1 MKYIN
6 DFVEPGE
13 ILIIQIPH
21 QSKPKIASFND
32 IDEALN
38 AYSDKFIFC
47 SSLDEQIKNEEIKFD
62 EFQSLRSKLKKEFGD
77 SFNVFSSYY
86 QTENED
92 YFLDKEE
99 LLSFLVQDDMH
110 AGHLLIAKE
119 NETYKEFVDRAF
131 ESTRGHNEPSY
142 SSILSK
148 FYLEDNRFDL
158 DKIVEIAENNNWEV
172 CTNENKIALIG
183 DIIYEIP
190 FNENRP
196 KEFIQNLENE
206 IKNKKLFLDYELNS
220 WFENKKE
227 ITFCYR
233 HSSQPDNFIAK
244 DLNELAKQY
253 PYGAMGHIASAFYTN
268 NKDKYFCSGSLD
280 KIEEQISLIQKY
292 DKTLDSNCNIKYLY
306 EDLYSAFE
314 ESFPHNYEP
323 INVGK
328 ELIREINY
336 LYSKLPSTF
345 VLASGSALC
354 IASDAQKNI
363 LLYEDEKNFHGKTKK
378 DLLKKFFDTQNISNE
393 NELASFVKNEIDK
406 TIQEKIA
413 IEKKLEE
420 IRESRE
426 KEEALKKSHYA
437 AIEEAKNLLESG
449 TIKESK
455 RYFELQEKLDSTPS
469 KKAGNYRKRKQK
481 LLVKTFMEHLSK
493 TSKNKL
499 LPEVEA
505 KYLQENNHE
514 RGR

>member
-77 SFNVFSSYY
+77 SFNVFSRYY

-99 LLSFLVQDDMH
+99 LLSFLVKDDMH

-119 NETYKEFVDRAF
+119 NETYKEFIDRAF

-158 DKIVEIAENNNWEV
+158 
-172 CTNENKIALIG
+172 NKIAEENEWVIKDVKRFGKDKKLLIG
-183 DIIYEIP
+183 DFVFELDY
-190 FNENRP
+190 NENRNKDFVNNFKQSLP
-196 KEFIQNLENE
+196 KSYILKELQKWNENQE
-206 IKNKKLFLDYELNS
+206 
-220 WFENKKE
+220 E

-233 HSSQPDNFIAK
+233 HSSQPDNFIVK

-253 PYGAMGHIASAFYTN
+253 PYGAMGHIASAFYN
-268 NKDKYFCSGSLD
+268 NDKSHLSSATLD
-280 KIEEQISLIQKY
+280 FIEEQINLMKAY
-292 DKTLDSNCNIKYLY
+292 DVSVSKP
-306 EDLYSAFE
+306 LYSCKDFYDDLE
-314 ESFPHNYEP
+314 KNLKESFPHNYESK
-323 INVGK
+323 NVG
-328 ELIREINY
+328 EEFIREVNFLFQKDSTSI
-336 LYSKLPSTF
+336 LSKTLAAKALRN
-345 VLASGSALC
+345 VL
-354 IASDAQKNI
+354 IHEKDNKNI
-363 LLYEDEKNFHGKTKK
+363 HNETKN
-378 DLLKKFFDTQNISNE
+378 DLLSNFFKTQKITNE
-393 NELASFVKNEIDK
+393 KEFVSFVEKIIENIKEK
-406 TIQEKIA
+406 KIA
-413 IEKKLEE
+413 IQKQMEANKK
-420 IRESRE
+420 IRD
-426 KEEALKKSHYA
+426 A
-437 AIEEAKNLLESG
+437 AEAKQQSHDNAINEAKELLESG

-455 RYFELQEKLDSTPS
+455 RYFELQEKLNSTPS

-481 LLVKTFMEHLSK
+481 LLVKTFIEHLSK

-505 KYLQENNHE
+505 KYLQENNYE

>member
-77 SFNVFSSYY
+77 SFNVFTRYY

-99 LLSFLVQDDMH
+99 LLSFLVKDDMH

-119 NETYKEFVDRAF
+119 NETYKEFIDRAF

-142 SSILSK
+142 NSILSK

-158 DKIVEIAENNNWEV
+158 
-172 CTNENKIALIG
+172 NKIAEENEWVIKDVKRFDKDKKLLIG
-183 DIIYEIP
+183 DFVFELDY
-190 FNENRP
+190 NENRNKDFVNNFKQSLP
-196 KEFIQNLENE
+196 RPYILKELQKWNENQE
-206 IKNKKLFLDYELNS
+206 
-220 WFENKKE
+220 E
-227 ITFCYR
+227 ITFCYGNT
-233 HSSQPDNFIAK
+233 SFSKQIIAK
-244 DLNELAKQY
+244 NLNELAKQY
-253 PYGAMGHIASAFYTN
+253 PDGAMGHIVSAYYN
-268 NKDKYFCSGSLD
+268 NDKSHLSSATLD
-280 KIEEQISLIQKY
+280 FIEEQIDLMKAY
-292 DKTLDSNCNIKYLY
+292 DVSVSKQ
-306 EDLYSAFE
+306 LYSCKDFYDDLE
-314 ESFPHNYEP
+314 KNLKESFPHNYESK
-323 INVGK
+323 NVGEEFIK
-328 ELIREINY
+328 EVNFLFHKNSTSIS
-336 LYSKLPSTF
+336 SKT
-345 VLASGSALC
+345 LAAKALH
-354 IASDAQKNI
+354 NV
-363 LLYEDEKNFHGKTKK
+363 LLYEKDNKNIHNETKN
-378 DLLKKFFDTQNISNE
+378 DLLSNFFKTQKITNE
-393 NELASFVKNEIDK
+393 KEFVSFV
-406 TIQEKIA
+406 EKI
-413 IEKKLEE
+413 IENIKEKKLAIQKQMEANKK
-420 IRESRE
+420 IRE
-426 KEEALKKSHYA
+426 A
-437 AIEEAKNLLESG
+437 AEAKQQSHDNAINEAKELLESG

-455 RYFELQEKLDSTPS
+455 RYFELQEKLNSTPS

-505 KYLQENNHE
+505 KYLQENHYE

>member
-1 MKYIN
+1 MASLN

-13 ILIIQIPH
+13 ILIIQRPH
-21 QSKPKIASFND
+21 QLKPKIASFND

-77 SFNVFSSYY
+77 SFNVFTSYY

-92 YFLDKEE
+92 YFLDKEN

-110 AGHLLIAKE
+110 AGHLFIAKE
-119 NETYKEFVDRAF
+119 NETYKEFIDRAF

-148 FYLEDNRFDL
+148 FYLEDNSFDL

-172 CTNENKIALIG
+172 CANENKIALIG

-196 KEFIQNLENE
+196 KEFIQNLEKE
-206 IKNKKLFLDYELNS
+206 INDKSLLLNYELNP
-220 WFENKKE
+220 WFENKEE

-233 HSSQPDNFIAK
+233 HSSNPDNFIAK

-268 NKDKYFCSGSLD
+268 KKNVHFCSQSLD
-280 KIEEQISLIQKY
+280 IIEEQISLIQKY

-306 EDLYSAFE
+306 EDLYSAFK
-314 ESFPHNYEP
+314 ESFPHNYKP

-328 ELIREINY
+328 EFIREVNY
-336 LYSKLPSTF
+336 LYLKNPSSS
-345 VLASGSALC
+345 VLS
-354 IASDAQKNI
+354 IASNAQKNI
-363 LLYEDEKNFHGKTKK
+363 LLYEDEKDFHGETKK

-393 NELASFVKNEIDK
+393 NEIISFVKNEIDK
-406 TIQEKIA
+406 TKQEKIA

-420 IRESRE
+420 IGKARE
-426 KEEALKKSHYA
+426 KEEALKNSHYA
-437 AIEEAKNLLESG
+437 ALEEAKNLLESG
-449 TIKESK
+449 TIKESEK
-455 RYFELQEKLDSTPS
+455 YFLLKEKLDSTPS
-469 KKAGNYRKRKQK
+469 KKADNYRKRKQK

-505 KYLQENNHE
+505 KYFKDLEKPNYE
-514 RGR
+514 R

>member
-1 MKYIN
+1 MACLN

-38 AYSDKFIFC
+38 AYSDEYVSYPSLSKQLKNGDIDFDLLEDIRDEIYNEYGEIF
-47 SSLDEQIKNEEIKFD
+47 DTD
-62 EFQSLRSKLKKEFGD
+62 TP
-77 SFNVFSSYY
+77 YY
-86 QTENED
+86 QTNSEY

-110 AGHLLIAKE
+110 AGELLIAKE
-119 NETYKEFVDRAF
+119 NETYKEFIDRAF

-142 SSILSK
+142 NSILST
-148 FYLEDNRFDL
+148 FYLEDNSFDL

-172 CTNENKIALIG
+172 CGDENKIALIG

-196 KEFIQNLENE
+196 KEFIQNLEKE
-206 IKNKKLFLDYELNS
+206 INDKSLLLNYELNP
-220 WFENKKE
+220 WFENKEE

-233 HSSQPDNFIAK
+233 HSSNPDNFIAK

-268 NKDKYFCSGSLD
+268 NKAVHFCSQSLD
-280 KIEEQISLIQKY
+280 IIEEQISLIQKY
-292 DKTLDSNCNIKYLY
+292 DKTLDSNCNVKYLY
-306 EDLYSAFE
+306 EDLYSAFK
-314 ESFPHNYEP
+314 ESFPHNYKP

-328 ELIREINY
+328 EFIREINY
-336 LYSKLPSTF
+336 LYLKNPSAS
-345 VLASGSALC
+345 VLS
-354 IASDAQKNI
+354 IASNAQKNI
-363 LLYEDEKNFHGKTKK
+363 LLYEDEKNFHGETKK

-393 NELASFVKNEIDK
+393 NEIVSFVKNKIDK
-406 TIQEKIA
+406 TIQAKIA
-413 IEKKLEE
+413 LEKKHEE
-420 IRESRE
+420 IRKARE
-426 KEEALKKSHYA
+426 KEEALKNSHYA
-437 AIEEAKNLLESG
+437 AIEEAENLLKSG
-449 TIKESK
+449 TIKESEK
-455 RYFELQEKLDSTPS
+455 YFLLQEKLDSTPS

-505 KYLQENNHE
+505 KYFKDLEKPNYE
-514 RGR
+514 R

>member
-47 SSLDEQIKNEEIKFD
+47 SSLDEKIKNEEIKFD

-99 LLSFLVQDDMH
+99 LLSFLVKDDMH

-119 NETYKEFVDRAF
+119 NETYKEFIDRAF

-158 DKIVEIAENNNWEV
+158 
-172 CTNENKIALIG
+172 NKIAEENEWVIKDVKRFGKDKKLLIG
-183 DIIYEIP
+183 DFVFELDY
-190 FNENRP
+190 NENRNKDFVNNFKQSLP
-196 KEFIQNLENE
+196 KSYVLEELQKWNE
-206 IKNKKLFLDYELNS
+206 NQE
-220 WFENKKE
+220 E
-227 ITFCYR
+227 ITFCYGNT
-233 HSSQPDNFIAK
+233 SFSKQIIAK
-244 DLNELAKQY
+244 NLNELAKQY
-253 PYGAMGHIASAFYTN
+253 PDGSMGIIISAYYN
-268 NKDKYFCSGSLD
+268 NDKSHLS
-280 KIEEQISLIQKY
+280 SA
-292 DKTLDSNCNIKYLY
+292 TLDFIEKQIKLMKAY
-306 EDLYSAFE
+306 DVSVSKPLYSCKDFYDDLE
-314 ESFPHNYEP
+314 KNLKESFPHNYEVK
-323 INVGK
+323 NVG
-328 ELIREINY
+328 EEFIREVNFLFQEESTSIS
-336 LYSKLPSTF
+336 SKTLAALALRN
-345 VLASGSALC
+345 VL
-354 IASDAQKNI
+354 IYEKDNKNI
-363 LLYEDEKNFHGKTKK
+363 HNETKN
-378 DLLKKFFDTQNISNE
+378 DLLSKFFKTQKITNE
-393 NELASFVKNEIDK
+393 KEFVSFVEEIIENTK
-406 TIQEKIA
+406 
-413 IEKKLEE
+413 EKKLVIKKQAEAARKK
-420 IRESRE
+420 RE
-426 KEEALKKSHYA
+426 A
-437 AIEEAKNLLESG
+437 AEAKQQSHNNALNEAKELLESG
-449 TIKESK
+449 TIEESK
-455 RYFELQEKLDSTPS
+455 RYFELQGKLDSTPS
-469 KKAGNYRKRKQK
+469 KKVGNYRKRKQK

-505 KYLQENNHE
+505 KYFIDLEKPNYE
-514 RGR
+514 R

>member
-38 AYSDKFIFC
+38 AYSDEFIFC

-77 SFNVFSSYY
+77 SFNVFSRYY

-99 LLSFLVQDDMH
+99 LLSFLVKDDMH

-119 NETYKEFVDRAF
+119 NETYKEFIDRAF

-158 DKIVEIAENNNWEV
+158 
-172 CTNENKIALIG
+172 NKIAEENEWVIKDVKRFGKDKKLLIG
-183 DIIYEIP
+183 DFVFELDY
-190 FNENRP
+190 NENRNKDFVNNFKQSLP
-196 KEFIQNLENE
+196 KSYILKELQKWNENQE
-206 IKNKKLFLDYELNS
+206 
-220 WFENKKE
+220 E

-233 HSSQPDNFIAK
+233 HSSQPDNFIVK
-244 DLNELAKQY
+244 DLNELAKKY
-253 PYGAMGHIASAFYTN
+253 PYGAMGHIASAFYNN
-268 NKDKYFCSGSLD
+268 NKSHLSSATLD
-280 KIEEQISLIQKY
+280 FIEEQIDLMKAY
-292 DKTLDSNCNIKYLY
+292 DVSVSKP
-306 EDLYSAFE
+306 LYSCKDFYDDLE
-314 ESFPHNYEP
+314 KNLKDSFPHNYESK
-323 INVGK
+323 NVG
-328 ELIREINY
+328 EEFIREVDFLFQKDSTSNS
-336 LYSKLPSTF
+336 SKTLAAKALRN
-345 VLASGSALC
+345 VL
-354 IASDAQKNI
+354 IYEKDNKNI
-363 LLYEDEKNFHGKTKK
+363 HNETKN
-378 DLLKKFFDTQNISNE
+378 DLLSNFFKTQKITNE
-393 NELASFVKNEIDK
+393 KEFVSFV
-406 TIQEKIA
+406 EKI
-413 IEKKLEE
+413 IENIKEKKLAIQKQMEANKK
-420 IRESRE
+420 IRE
-426 KEEALKKSHYA
+426 A
-437 AIEEAKNLLESG
+437 AEAKQQSHDNAINEAKELLESG

-455 RYFELQEKLDSTPS
+455 RYFELQEKLNSTPS

-481 LLVKTFMEHLSK
+481 LLVKTFIEHLSK

-505 KYLQENNHE
+505 KYLQENNYE
-514 RGR
+514 RGT

>member
-62 EFQSLRSKLKKEFGD
+62 EFQSLRSKFKKEFGD
-77 SFNVFSSYY
+77 SFNVFSRYY

-99 LLSFLVQDDMH
+99 LLSFLVKDDMH

-119 NETYKEFVDRAF
+119 NETYKEFIDRAF

-142 SSILSK
+142 SSILSR

-158 DKIVEIAENNNWEV
+158 
-172 CTNENKIALIG
+172 NKIAEENEWVIKDVKRFGKDKKLLIG
-183 DIIYEIP
+183 DFVFELDY
-190 FNENRP
+190 NENRNKDFVNNFKQSLP
-196 KEFIQNLENE
+196 KSYILKELQKWNENQE
-206 IKNKKLFLDYELNS
+206 
-220 WFENKKE
+220 E

-233 HSSQPDNFIAK
+233 HSSQPDNFIVK

-253 PYGAMGHIASAFYTN
+253 PYGAMGHIASAFYN
-268 NKDKYFCSGSLD
+268 NDKSHLSSATLD
-280 KIEEQISLIQKY
+280 FIEEQINLMKVY
-292 DKTLDSNCNIKYLY
+292 DVYVSKP
-306 EDLYSAFE
+306 LYSCKDFYDDLE
-314 ESFPHNYEP
+314 KNLKESFPHNYESKT
-323 INVGK
+323 VG
-328 ELIREINY
+328 EEFIREVDFLFQKDSTSNS
-336 LYSKLPSTF
+336 SKTLAAKALRN
-345 VLASGSALC
+345 VL
-354 IASDAQKNI
+354 IYEKDNKNI
-363 LLYEDEKNFHGKTKK
+363 HNETKN
-378 DLLKKFFDTQNISNE
+378 DLLSNFFKTQKITNE
-393 NELASFVKNEIDK
+393 KEFVSFV
-406 TIQEKIA
+406 EKI
-413 IEKKLEE
+413 IENIKEKKLAIQKQMEANKK
-420 IRESRE
+420 IRE
-426 KEEALKKSHYA
+426 A
-437 AIEEAKNLLESG
+437 AEAKQQSHDNAINEAKELLESG

-455 RYFELQEKLDSTPS
+455 RYFELQEKLNSTPS

-499 LPEVEA
+499 LPEVEE
-505 KYLQENNHE
+505 KYLQENKYE
-514 RGR
+514 RGI

>member
-158 DKIVEIAENNNWEV
+158 
-172 CTNENKIALIG
+172 NKIAEENEWVIKDVKRFGKDKKLLIG
-183 DIIYEIP
+183 DFVFELDY
-190 FNENRP
+190 NENRNKDFVNNFKQSLP
-196 KEFIQNLENE
+196 KSNVLEELQKWNE
-206 IKNKKLFLDYELNS
+206 NQE
-220 WFENKKE
+220 E
-227 ITFCYR
+227 ITFCYGNT
-233 HSSQPDNFIAK
+233 SFSKQIIAK
-244 DLNELAKQY
+244 NLNELAKQY
-253 PYGAMGHIASAFYTN
+253 PDGSMGIIISAYYN
-268 NKDKYFCSGSLD
+268 NDKSHLSSATLD
-280 KIEEQISLIQKY
+280 FIEKQMKLIKAY
-292 DKTLDSNCNIKYLY
+292 DVSVSKTLYSCKDFYDDLEKNLKESVPRNY
-306 EDLYSAFE
+306 ESKNVGEEFIREVNFLFQE
-314 ESFPHNYEP
+314 ESTSISSKTLAALALRNVLIYEKD
-323 INVGK
+323 N
-328 ELIREINY
+328 
-336 LYSKLPSTF
+336 
-345 VLASGSALC
+345 
-354 IASDAQKNI
+354 KNI
-363 LLYEDEKNFHGKTKK
+363 HNETKN
-378 DLLKKFFDTQNISNE
+378 DLLSNFFKTQKITNE
-393 NELASFVKNEIDK
+393 KEFVSFV
-406 TIQEKIA
+406 EKI
-413 IEKKLEE
+413 IENTKEKKLAIQKQAEATRKK
-420 IRESRE
+420 RE
-426 KEEALKKSHYA
+426 A
-437 AIEEAKNLLESG
+437 AEAKQQSHDNALNEAKELLESG

-481 LLVKTFMEHLSK
+481 LLVKTFMEHLAK

>member
-77 SFNVFSSYY
+77 SFNVFTRYY

-99 LLSFLVQDDMH
+99 LLSFLVKDDMH

-119 NETYKEFVDRAF
+119 NETYKEFIDRAF

-142 SSILSK
+142 NSILSK

-158 DKIVEIAENNNWEV
+158 
-172 CTNENKIALIG
+172 NKIAEENEWVIKDVKRFGKDKKLLIG
-183 DIIYEIP
+183 DFVFELDY
-190 FNENRP
+190 NENRNKDFVNNFKQSLP
-196 KEFIQNLENE
+196 KSYILKELQKWNENQE
-206 IKNKKLFLDYELNS
+206 
-220 WFENKKE
+220 E

-233 HSSQPDNFIAK
+233 HSSQPDNFIVK

-253 PYGAMGHIASAFYTN
+253 PYGAMGHIASAFYN
-268 NKDKYFCSGSLD
+268 NDKSHLSSATLD
-280 KIEEQISLIQKY
+280 FIEEQINLMKVY
-292 DKTLDSNCNIKYLY
+292 DVSVSKPLDSCKDFYD
-306 EDLYSAFE
+306 DLE
-314 ESFPHNYEP
+314 KNLKESFPHNYESK
-323 INVGK
+323 NVG
-328 ELIREINY
+328 EEFIREVNFLFQKDSTSIS
-336 LYSKLPSTF
+336 SKTLAAKALRN
-345 VLASGSALC
+345 VL
-354 IASDAQKNI
+354 IYEKDNKNI
-363 LLYEDEKNFHGKTKK
+363 HNETKN
-378 DLLKKFFDTQNISNE
+378 DLLSNFFKTQKITNE
-393 NELASFVKNEIDK
+393 KEFVSFV
-406 TIQEKIA
+406 EKI
-413 IEKKLEE
+413 IENIKEKKLAIQKQMEANKK
-420 IRESRE
+420 IRE
-426 KEEALKKSHYA
+426 A
-437 AIEEAKNLLESG
+437 AEAKQQSHDNAINEAKELLESG

-455 RYFELQEKLDSTPS
+455 RYFELQEKLNSTPS

-493 TSKNKL
+493 ISKNKL

-505 KYLQENNHE
+505 KYLQENKYE
-514 RGR
+514 RGI

>member
-77 SFNVFSSYY
+77 SFNVFSRYY

-99 LLSFLVQDDMH
+99 LLSFLVKDDMH

-119 NETYKEFVDRAF
+119 NETYKEFIDRAF

-158 DKIVEIAENNNWEV
+158 
-172 CTNENKIALIG
+172 NKIAEENEWVIKDVKRFGKDKKLLIG
-183 DIIYEIP
+183 DFVFELDY
-190 FNENRP
+190 NENRNKDFVNNFKQSLP
-196 KEFIQNLENE
+196 KSYILKELQKWNENQE
-206 IKNKKLFLDYELNS
+206 
-220 WFENKKE
+220 E

-233 HSSQPDNFIAK
+233 HSSRPDNFIVK

-253 PYGAMGHIASAFYTN
+253 PYGAMGHIASAFYN
-268 NKDKYFCSGSLD
+268 NDKSHLSSATLD
-280 KIEEQISLIQKY
+280 FIEEQINLMKAY
-292 DKTLDSNCNIKYLY
+292 DVSVSKP
-306 EDLYSAFE
+306 LYSCKDFYDDLE
-314 ESFPHNYEP
+314 KNLKESFPHNYESK
-323 INVGK
+323 NVG
-328 ELIREINY
+328 EEFIREVNFLFQKDSTSI
-336 LYSKLPSTF
+336 LSKTLAAKALRN
-345 VLASGSALC
+345 VL
-354 IASDAQKNI
+354 IYEKDNKNI
-363 LLYEDEKNFHGKTKK
+363 HNETKN
-378 DLLKKFFDTQNISNE
+378 DLLSNFFKTQKITNE
-393 NELASFVKNEIDK
+393 KEFVSFVEKIIENIKEK
-406 TIQEKIA
+406 KIA
-413 IEKKLEE
+413 IQKQMEANKK
-420 IRESRE
+420 IRE
-426 KEEALKKSHYA
+426 A
-437 AIEEAKNLLESG
+437 AEAKQQSHDNAINEAKELLESG

-455 RYFELQEKLDSTPS
+455 RYFELQEKLNSTPS

-505 KYLQENNHE
+505 KYLQENNYE

>member
-1 MKYIN
+1 MACLN

-38 AYSDKFIFC
+38 AYSDEYVSYPSLSKQLKNGDIDFDLLEDIRDEIYNEYGEIF
-47 SSLDEQIKNEEIKFD
+47 DTNTP
-62 EFQSLRSKLKKEFGD
+62 
-77 SFNVFSSYY
+77 YY
-86 QTENED
+86 ETNSEY

-99 LLSFLVQDDMH
+99 LLSFLVKDDMH
-110 AGHLLIAKE
+110 EGHLLIAKE
-119 NETYKEFVDRAF
+119 NETYKEFIDRAF

-142 SSILSK
+142 NLIK
-148 FYLEDNRFDL
+148 NNFYLEDNSFDL

-172 CTNENKIALIG
+172 CGDENKIALIG

-196 KEFIQNLENE
+196 KEFIQNLEKE
-206 IKNKKLFLDYELNS
+206 INDKSLLLNYELNP
-220 WFENKKE
+220 WFENKEE

-233 HSSQPDNFIAK
+233 HSSNPDNFIAK

-268 NKDKYFCSGSLD
+268 NKAVHFCSQSLD
-280 KIEEQISLIQKY
+280 IIEEQISLIQKY

-306 EDLYSAFE
+306 EDLYSAFK
-314 ESFPHNYEP
+314 ESFPHNYKP

-328 ELIREINY
+328 EFIREINY
-336 LYSKLPSTF
+336 LYLKNPSAS
-345 VLASGSALC
+345 VLS
-354 IASDAQKNI
+354 IASNAQKNI
-363 LLYEDEKNFHGKTKK
+363 LLYEDEKNFHGETKK

-393 NELASFVKNEIDK
+393 NEIVSFVKNEIDK
-406 TIQEKIA
+406 TIQAKIA
-413 IEKKLEE
+413 LEKKHEE
-420 IRESRE
+420 IRKARE
-426 KEEALKKSHYA
+426 KEEALKTSHYA
-437 AIEEAKNLLESG
+437 AIDEAENLLKSG
-449 TIKESK
+449 TIKESEK
-455 RYFELQEKLDSTPS
+455 YFLLQEKLDSTPS

-505 KYLQENNHE
+505 KYFKDLEKPNYE
-514 RGR
+514 R

>member
-1 MKYIN
+1 MACLN

-38 AYSDKFIFC
+38 AYSDEYV
-47 SSLDEQIKNEEIKFD
+47 SYPSLSKQIKNGDIDFDLLEDIRDEIYNEYGEIFD
-62 EFQSLRSKLKKEFGD
+62 TD
-77 SFNVFSSYY
+77 TPYY
-86 QTENED
+86 QTNSEY

-110 AGHLLIAKE
+110 AGELLIAKE
-119 NETYKEFVDRAF
+119 NETYKEFIDRAF

-142 SSILSK
+142 NSILST
-148 FYLEDNRFDL
+148 FYLEDNSFDL

-172 CTNENKIALIG
+172 CGDENKIALIG

-196 KEFIQNLENE
+196 KEFIQNLEKE
-206 IKNKKLFLDYELNS
+206 INDKSLLLNYELNP
-220 WFENKKE
+220 WFENKEE

-233 HSSQPDNFIAK
+233 HSSNPDNFIAK

-268 NKDKYFCSGSLD
+268 NKAVHFCSQSLD
-280 KIEEQISLIQKY
+280 IIEEQISLIQKY
-292 DKTLDSNCNIKYLY
+292 DKTLDSNCNVKYLY
-306 EDLYSAFE
+306 EDLYSAFK
-314 ESFPHNYEP
+314 ESFPHNYKP

-328 ELIREINY
+328 EFIREINY
-336 LYSKLPSTF
+336 LYLKNPS
-345 VLASGSALC
+345 ASILS
-354 IASDAQKNI
+354 IASNAQKNI
-363 LLYEDEKNFHGKTKK
+363 LLYEDEKNFHGETKK

-393 NELASFVKNEIDK
+393 NEIVSFVKNEIDK
-406 TIQEKIA
+406 TIQAKIA
-413 IEKKLEE
+413 LEKKHEE
-420 IRESRE
+420 IRKARE
-426 KEEALKKSHYA
+426 KEEALKNSHYA
-437 AIEEAKNLLESG
+437 AIEEAENLLKSG
-449 TIKESK
+449 TIKESEK
-455 RYFELQEKLDSTPS
+455 YFLLQEKLDSTPS

-505 KYLQENNHE
+505 KYFKDLEKPNYE
-514 RGR
+514 R

>member
-32 IDEALN
+32 IDDALN

-77 SFNVFSSYY
+77 SFNVFSRYY

-99 LLSFLVQDDMH
+99 LLSFLVKDDMH

-119 NETYKEFVDRAF
+119 NETYKEFIDRAF

-158 DKIVEIAENNNWEV
+158 
-172 CTNENKIALIG
+172 NKIAEENEWVIKDVKRFGKDKKLLIG
-183 DIIYEIP
+183 DFVFELDY
-190 FNENRP
+190 NENRYKDFVNNFKQSLP
-196 KEFIQNLENE
+196 KSYILKELQKWNENQE
-206 IKNKKLFLDYELNS
+206 
-220 WFENKKE
+220 E

-233 HSSQPDNFIAK
+233 HSSRPDNFIVK

-253 PYGAMGHIASAFYTN
+253 PYGAMGHIASAFYN
-268 NKDKYFCSGSLD
+268 NDKSHLSSATLD
-280 KIEEQISLIQKY
+280 FIEEQINLMKAY
-292 DKTLDSNCNIKYLY
+292 DVSVSKP
-306 EDLYSAFE
+306 LYSCKDFYDDLE
-314 ESFPHNYEP
+314 KNLKESFPHNYESK
-323 INVGK
+323 NVG
-328 ELIREINY
+328 EEFIREVNFLFQKDSTSI
-336 LYSKLPSTF
+336 LSKTLAAKALRN
-345 VLASGSALC
+345 VL
-354 IASDAQKNI
+354 IYEKDNKNI
-363 LLYEDEKNFHGKTKK
+363 HNETKN
-378 DLLKKFFDTQNISNE
+378 DLLSNFFKTQKITNE
-393 NELASFVKNEIDK
+393 KEFVSFVEKIIENIKEK
-406 TIQEKIA
+406 KIA
-413 IEKKLEE
+413 IQKQMEANKK
-420 IRESRE
+420 IRE
-426 KEEALKKSHYA
+426 A
-437 AIEEAKNLLESG
+437 AEAKQQSHDNAINEAKELLESG

-455 RYFELQEKLDSTPS
+455 RYFELQEKLNSTPS

-481 LLVKTFMEHLSK
+481 LLVKTFIEHLSK

-505 KYLQENNHE
+505 KYLQENNYE